1 MCSHDF
7 QLSPQTRRRTF
18 EIGQRGGGGVNS
30 SKKEWGV
37 GEMEFEAQMRM
48 LDNSVSHTS
57 LICFAFFP
65 CNFVCL
71 NIDDFLQGYRTGFA
85 YVQPLE
91 RKEPARLASD
101 VELPPTSSNL
111 GWLMEEDELYKDS
124 PLRGLLAQ
132 MARSGKGD
140 KKVNIMVI

>member
-7 QLSPQTRRRTF
+7 QLFPQTRRRTF

-57 LICFAFFP
+57 
-65 CNFVCL
+65 
-71 NIDDFLQGYRTGFA
+71 
-85 YVQPLE
+85 
-91 RKEPARLASD
+91 
-101 VELPPTSSNL
+101 
-111 GWLMEEDELYKDS
+111 
-124 PLRGLLAQ
+124 
-132 MARSGKGD
+132 
-140 KKVNIMVI
+140 